1 MILSPV
7 LAELSWLE
15 HAFGTIA
22 APLSQEHDVSLKQ
35 IHSDIV
41 LLAGHSAGC
50 AGEGDGLLTNLAGR
64 AISIRTAD
72 CYPILIADVKTRS
85 VAAIHA
91 GWRGTAARIVVRA
104 IEKMHREFGAQPS
117 DLRAAVGPGIGE
129 CCYEVGAEVAARFG
143 KSGRSQINLAL
154 ENRRQLIEVG
164 VSERHI
170 SVEGSCTYC
179 NADAFHSFRRQ
190 GDAAGR
196 MISFIK
202 RLD

>member
-1 MILSPV
+1 MTKTELNKFKKILEAKQ
-7 LAELSWLE
+7 AELE
-15 HAFGTIA
+15 AF
-22 APLSQEHDVSLKQ
+22 VRNR
-35 IHSDIV
+35 
-41 LLAGHSAGC
+41 
-50 AGEGDGLLTNLAGR
+50 EG
-64 AISIRTAD
+64 I
-72 CYPILIADVKTRS
+72 
-85 VAAIHA
+85 
-91 GWRGTAARIVVRA
+91 A
-104 IEKMHREFGAQPS
+104 IEKSADALDEVQHAAERELAIRNLDRES
-117 DLRAAVGPGIGE
+117 NLLRNVRAALRRIGE

-179 NADAFHSFRRQ
+179 DADVFHSFRRQ